1 VLVAALAWPAA
12 AATAATAATGPAALR
27 ECPESFLDRYDP
39 GDEVAMLGYT
49 EGCIPDIAEPSAD
62 GQPAIRAYLHPDP
75 CAELAARSGS
85 ASTTTEWSC
94 NSNGF
99 LPDDVASGTPLGQ
112 VALDPTDLGPRG
124 QRMRLTFRLPAD
136 LAPGLYLVMFCL
148 DPCDPRLE
156 PDPYT
161 FLYVGR
167 PAGNPNVHHWPL
179 DEPAIADLPDDAL
192 LLGPD
197 GEEITAAEAR
207 AIATTTTQDG
217 DGDAADRVELAP
229 EPPDDGGGNGNGLG
243 PALWVPV
250 VALVAT
256 GGWLLL
262 RVGSG
267 RKRIRRAP

>member
-1 VLVAALAWPAA
+1 MAVGLAVAAAALAWPAA
-12 AATAATAATGPAALR
+12 AEAAPAGPTAVR
-27 ECPESFLDRYDP
+27 RCPETFLDRYDS
-39 GDEVAMLGYT
+39 GDEVTMLGYT
-49 EGCIPDIAEPSAD
+49 EGCIPDIAEPSAE
-62 GQPAIRAYLHPDP
+62 GQPAIRAYLHPDA
-75 CAELAARSGS
+75 CADVDVQY
-85 ASTTTEWSC
+85 C
-94 NSNGF
+94 NPNGF

-136 LAPGLYLVMFCL
+136 LAPGQYLVMFCQ
-148 DPCDPRLE
+148 DPCNPLLE

-161 FLYVGR
+161 FIYVGGD
-167 PAGNPNVHHWPL
+167 AGNPNVHHWPL

-207 AIATTTTQDG
+207 AIATTTTTT

-229 EPPDDGGGNGNGLG
+229 EAPDDDGDGDGLG

-250 VALVAT
+250 VALVAG
-256 GGWLLL
+256 GGWLLV
-262 RVGSG
+262 RRGSG
-267 RKRIRRAP
+267 RKRIRGGP